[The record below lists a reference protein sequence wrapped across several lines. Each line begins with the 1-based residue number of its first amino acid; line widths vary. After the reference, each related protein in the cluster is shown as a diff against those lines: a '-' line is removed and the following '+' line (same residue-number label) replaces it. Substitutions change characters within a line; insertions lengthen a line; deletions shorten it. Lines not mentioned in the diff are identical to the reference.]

1 MCLPYAVA
9 QAESMSNV
17 VMDVTPN
24 MILRLLP
31 VLCRLLLS
39 NHEIQ
44 YTMCKKAMNKTKKS
58 GHPKVSLIMP
68 FFNNKE
74 LVSKMIDSI
83 RANTF
88 EDWELLAIDDGSSN
102 DTLEYLSSFQKDK
115 RIIFIKRETMPKG
128 AQTCRN
134 LGMDYAK
141 GEFLISPVCLL
152 A

>member
-1 MCLPYAVA
+1 MRTTK
-9 QAESMSNV
+9 MN
-17 VMDVTPN
+17 
-24 MILRLLP
+24 
-31 VLCRLLLS
+31 
-39 NHEIQ
+39 EIID
-44 YTMCKKAMNKTKKS
+44 Y

-115 RIIFIKRETMPKG
+115 RVIFIKRETMP
-128 AQTCRN
+128 
-134 LGMDYAK
+134 
-141 GEFLISPVCLL
+141 
-152 A
+152 